1 MRIRYK
7 NTKDKNEAYKKA
19 KKIINKKYLAKW
31 NLAVEVNCDDDLD
44 KISADGK
51 GFEMEI
57 KFHDTHCKV
66 ELKLSFLLRAFQS
79 KIETIIKE
87 ELEKNV

>member
-1 MRIRYK
+1 M
-7 NTKDKNEAYKKA
+7 EAFNKA

-31 NLAVEVNCDDDLD
+31 NLSVEVNCDDDLH

-51 GFEMEI
+51 GFDMEI
-57 KFHDTHCKV
+57 KFQENHCKV
-66 ELKLSFLLRAFQS
+66 ELKLSFLLRPFQS